1 MNEIA
6 IIQVLLYSGILV
18 YLGYTLGRRDHKVII
33 KETIE
38 GLARTGFLKW
48 YWKDGDKEFLKW
60 RDPYPENMSE
70 EIAEDLHEVMKSE
83 KQEELDD

>member
-1 MNEIA
+1 MSEITV
-6 IIQVLLYSGILV
+6 IQGLIYSGILI
-18 YLGYTLGRRDHKVII
+18 YLGYTMGKGDHKVII

-48 YWKDGDKEFLKW
+48 YWKNGEKEYLKW
-60 RDPYPENMSE
+60 RDPYPENMTE

-83 KQEELDD
+83 NKDD

>member
-1 MNEIA
+1 MSEITV
-6 IIQVLLYSGILV
+6 IQVLIYSGILI
-18 YLGYTLGRRDHKVII
+18 YLGYTMGKGDHKVII

-48 YWKDGDKEFLKW
+48 YWKNGEKEYLKW
-60 RDPYPENMSE
+60 RDPYPENMTE

-83 KQEELDD
+83 NKDE

>member
-1 MNEIA
+1 MSEITV
-6 IIQVLLYSGILV
+6 IQVLIYSGILI
-18 YLGYTLGRRDHKVII
+18 YLGYTMGKGDHKVII

-48 YWKDGDKEFLKW
+48 YWKDGEKEYLKW
-60 RDPYPENMSE
+60 RDPYPENMTE

-83 KQEELDD
+83 NKDD

>member
-1 MNEIA
+1 MSEITV
-6 IIQVLLYSGILV
+6 IQVLIYSGILI
-18 YLGYTLGRRDHKVII
+18 YLGYTMGKGDHKVII

-48 YWKDGDKEFLKW
+48 YWKNGEKEYLKW
-60 RDPYPENMSE
+60 RDPYPENMTE

-83 KQEELDD
+83 NKDD

>member
-1 MNEIA
+1 MSEITV
-6 IIQVLLYSGILV
+6 IQVLIYSGILI
-18 YLGYTLGRRDHKVII
+18 YLGYTMGKGDHKVII

-48 YWKDGDKEFLKW
+48 YWKNGEKEYLKW

-83 KQEELDD
+83 NKDD

>member
-1 MNEIA
+1 M
-6 IIQVLLYSGILV
+6 GK
-18 YLGYTLGRRDHKVII
+18 GDHKVII

-48 YWKDGDKEFLKW
+48 YWKNGEKEYLKW
-60 RDPYPENMSE
+60 RDPYPENMTE

-83 KQEELDD
+83 NKDY

>member
-1 MNEIA
+1 MNEIS

-48 YWKDGDKEFLKW
+48 YWKDGDK
-60 RDPYPENMSE
+60 
-70 EIAEDLHEVMKSE
+70 
-83 KQEELDD
+83 

>member
-1 MNEIA
+1 MSEIT
-6 IIQVLLYSGILV
+6 ILQVLLYSGILI
-18 YLGYTLGRRDHKVII
+18 YLGYTMGRGDHKTII

-48 YWKDGDKEFLKW
+48 YWKNGEKEYLKW
-60 RDPYPENMSE
+60 RDPYPENMTE

-83 KQEELDD
+83 NKDD

>member
-1 MNEIA
+1 MSEITV
-6 IIQVLLYSGILV
+6 IQVLIYSGILIYLV
-18 YLGYTLGRRDHKVII
+18 YTIGKGDHKVII

-48 YWKDGDKEFLKW
+48 YWKNGEKEYLKW
-60 RDPYPENMSE
+60 RDPYPENMTE

-83 KQEELDD
+83 NKDD

>member
-1 MNEIA
+1 MSEITV
-6 IIQVLLYSGILV
+6 IQVLLYSGILI
-18 YLGYTLGRRDHKVII
+18 YLGYTMGRRDHKTII

-60 RDPYPENMSE
+60 RDPYPEDMKIENE
-70 EIAEDLHEVMKSE
+70 E
-83 KQEELDD
+83 

>member
-1 MNEIA
+1 MSEITV
-6 IIQVLLYSGILV
+6 IQVLIYSGILI
-18 YLGYTLGRRDHKVII
+18 YLGYMMGKGDHKVII

-48 YWKDGDKEFLKW
+48 YWKNGEKEYLKW
-60 RDPYPENMSE
+60 RDPYPENMTE

-83 KQEELDD
+83 NKDD

>member
-1 MNEIA
+1 MSEITV
-6 IIQVLLYSGILV
+6 IQVLIYSGILI
-18 YLGYTLGRRDHKVII
+18 YLGYTMGKGDHKVII

-48 YWKDGDKEFLKW
+48 YWKNGEKEYLNW
-60 RDPYPENMSE
+60 RDPYPENMTE

-83 KQEELDD
+83 NKDD

>member
-1 MNEIA
+1 MSEITV
-6 IIQVLLYSGILV
+6 IQVLIYSGILI
-18 YLGYTLGRRDHKVII
+18 YLGYTMGKGDHKVII

-60 RDPYPENMSE
+60 RDPYPEDMKIENE
-70 EIAEDLHEVMKSE
+70 E
-83 KQEELDD
+83 

>member
-1 MNEIA
+1 MSEITV
-6 IIQVLLYSGILV
+6 IQVLIYSGILI
-18 YLGYTLGRRDHKVII
+18 YLGFTMGKGDHKVII

-60 RDPYPENMSE
+60 RDPYPEDMKIENE
-70 EIAEDLHEVMKSE
+70 E
-83 KQEELDD
+83 

>member
-1 MNEIA
+1 MNEIS

-48 YWKDGDKEFLKW
+48 YWKDGEKEFVKW
-60 RDPYPENMSE
+60 RDPYPVDMKIENE
-70 EIAEDLHEVMKSE
+70 E
-83 KQEELDD
+83 

>member
-1 MNEIA
+1 MSEITV
-6 IIQVLLYSGILV
+6 IQVLIYSGILI
-18 YLGYTLGRRDHKVII
+18 YLGYTMGKGDHKVII

-48 YWKDGDKEFLKW
+48 YWKNGEKEYLKW

-83 KQEELDD
+83 SKDD

>member
-1 MNEIA
+1 MSEITV
-6 IIQVLLYSGILV
+6 IQVLIYSGILI
-18 YLGYTLGRRDHKVII
+18 YLGYTMGKGDDKVII

-48 YWKDGDKEFLKW
+48 YWKNGEKEYLKW
-60 RDPYPENMSE
+60 RDPYPENMTE

-83 KQEELDD
+83 NKDD

>member
-1 MNEIA
+1 MSEITV
-6 IIQVLLYSGILV
+6 IQVFIYSGILI
-18 YLGYTLGRRDHKVII
+18 YLGYTMGKGDHKVII

-48 YWKDGDKEFLKW
+48 YWKNGEKEYLKW
-60 RDPYPENMSE
+60 RDPYPENMTE

-83 KQEELDD
+83 NKDD